1 MRNLQ
6 ITKPRTNRK
15 KLFQAPGHQRH
26 RQFSAP
32 LSSDLKKEHGA
43 NSFPA
48 KTGDTVRVMRGDRS
62 GFEGKITKVDRKKYR
77 ILVESVTREKV
88 DGTAIPIPIHPSKVM
103 IINLNLDDKWRR
115 EALKRKGISVRK
127 EPAGKG
133 KTPKPKAGKAQKPK
147 KLPKKGESSKKT
159 RKKQEPAQPAVKKVK
174 KKASPKRSATKGK
187 SRSKADGA

>member
-1 MRNLQ
+1 LQ

-32 LSSDLKKEHGA
+32 LSPDLKKRHGT

-48 KTGDTVRVMRGDRS
+48 KTGDTVRVLRGDRA
-62 GFEGKITKVDRKKYR
+62 GFEGKIIKVNRKKYR
-77 ILVESVTREKV
+77 ILVEGITREKV

-115 EALKRKGISVRK
+115 ETLKRRGISVTK
-127 EPAGKG
+127 EPAGKEI
-133 KTPKPKAGKAQKPK
+133 TPKRKAGKAQETKEVPNK
-147 KLPKKGESSKKT
+147 KEPSKKT
-159 RKKQEPAQPAVKKVK
+159 RKKQEPVQPVVKKVK
-174 KKASPKRSATKGK
+174 RKTSPKRSATKSK
-187 SRSKADGA
+187 SKAKVDGAE